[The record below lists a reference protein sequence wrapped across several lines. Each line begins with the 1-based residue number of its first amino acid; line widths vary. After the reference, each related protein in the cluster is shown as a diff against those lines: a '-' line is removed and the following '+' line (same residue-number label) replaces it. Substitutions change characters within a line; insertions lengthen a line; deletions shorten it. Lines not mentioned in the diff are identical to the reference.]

1 MHCAIDG
8 RSVALSRQTHQLVR
22 FLRSLPQRLQFRF
35 SIPLVL
41 LLVAGWLWRENVGL
55 QAQLASLRAR
65 GVSERITQRPSITY
79 APRTTTIR
87 DSNETAS
94 GENVPTVDHNTNE
107 EASVLETIKN
117 EVVVSFGPI
126 EQLGA
131 QASQFFASHE
141 AARLRKQASAL
152 GQELPS
158 QNPEELLAEQRQA
171 VEFLGALPEIV
182 GFQNQQGL
190 NEANKPTD
198 GALAWEWKR
207 DAFNEATA
215 EQLNAVL
222 PEEARQLYPISSS
235 LMEFLEMDFD
245 KSDLT
250 LPAIVS
256 PGSAISLKALKIKQL

>member
-55 QAQLASLRAR
+55 QAQLAALRAR

-141 AARLRKQASAL
+141 AARLRKQATRARAAIAKPRGTAGRTKTGSGIFRGFA
-152 GQELPS
+152 G
-158 QNPEELLAEQRQA
+158 
-171 VEFLGALPEIV
+171 EIV